1 MTFKEKMEDGL
12 MTVAEKIDDNRYLQ
26 AIKNAFTAYMP
37 FIIVGSFG
45 TLFNALIANPK
56 TGLAQWIPALE
67 SLSGAFAAMNFAT
80 MTFMTVPIIFLI
92 AMYLARFNKT
102 PEYLTG
108 VVAVASYISVVPHAI
123 TYTIGDKATRVPAVQ
138 ATALGAQGLF
148 IGMLMAIVIAELFKI
163 LTKIEKIKIKM
174 PPSVPSG
181 ISTSFNTLIPILILV
196 LGSAVF
202 GNLFKTATGQYLNE
216 FIYAVVQTPLEI
228 ALRSPLGILALVIAG
243 QLFWFLGIHGGLVIT
258 PLRNPLFVTALAAN
272 VDAVA
277 HGKVPTESFTTS
289 FWQNFI
295 VPGGAGVTLSLLIA
309 IFIFSK
315 REEHRMISK
324 LGLLPGICSI
334 NEPVV
339 FGLPLVLNPTFAIPF
354 IFNSAIGAAIALFA
368 TKIGFLVPNVV
379 EVPFGVPIIIS
390 PFISHGWQGVVV
402 QIIIF
407 AVCTLTWIP
416 FVIISN
422 KKAEREKAKEQAMEA

>member
-1 MTFKEKMEDGL
+1 MIMAPKEKLEDIL

-45 TLFNALIANPK
+45 TLFSALISSPK

-67 SLSGAFAAMNFAT
+67 SLSGAFSAINFAT
-80 MTFMTVPIIFLI
+80 MTFMTVPIVFLI
-92 AMYLARFNKT
+92 AMQLARSNKT
-102 PEYLTG
+102 PEHLTG
-108 VVAVASYISVVPHAI
+108 IVAALAYISVVPQSLTAVVGEE
-123 TYTIGDKATRVPAVQ
+123 TKKIGAVS

-148 IGMLMAIVIAELFKI
+148 IGMLMAIIVAELFRI
-163 LTKIEKIKIKM
+163 LIKIEAIKIKM
-174 PPSVPSG
+174 PPSVPAG
-181 ISTSFNTLIPILILV
+181 IATSFNTLIPILIIV
-196 LGSAVF
+196 LGMAIF
-202 GNLFKTATGQYLNE
+202 GNVFKTVTGQYLNE
-216 FIYAVVQTPLEI
+216 FIYAIVQTPLEI
-228 ALRSPLGILALVIAG
+228 ALKSPLGILALVIAG
-243 QLFWFLGIHGGLVIT
+243 QIFWFLGIHGGLVIT

-272 VDAVA
+272 IAAVEV
-277 HGKVPTESFTTS
+277 GKVPHEAFTMS
-289 FWQNFI
+289 FWMNFI

-309 IFIFSK
+309 IFLFSK
-315 REEHRMISK
+315 REEHRMIAK

-354 IFNSAIGAAIALFA
+354 IFNSAIGAGIALFA

-390 PFISHGWQGVVV
+390 PFISHGWQGVVI
-402 QIIIF
+402 QLLIF
-407 AVCTLTWIP
+407 FVCTLCWIP
-416 FVIISN
+416 FVLVSN
-422 KKAEREKAKEQAMEA
+422 KEAEKKEATVA

>member
-1 MTFKEKMEDGL
+1 MALKEKMEDAL
-12 MTVAEKIDDNRYLQ
+12 ITVAEKIDDNKYLQ

-45 TLFNALIANPK
+45 TLFTALISSPK

-67 SLSGAFAAMNFAT
+67 SLSGAFSAMNFAT

-108 VVAVASYISVVPHAI
+108 VVAVASYISVVPHSI
-123 TYTIGDKATRVPAVQ
+123 TYTIGDKVTKVPSVQ
-138 ATALGAQGLF
+138 STALGAQGLF
-148 IGMLMAIVIAELFKI
+148 IGMVMAIIIAELFRL
-163 LTKIEKIKIKM
+163 LTNIESIKIKM

-196 LGSAVF
+196 LGSAIF
-202 GNLFKTATGQYLNE
+202 GNLFKTMTGQYANE

-243 QLFWFLGIHGGLVIT
+243 QLFWFLGIHGGLVVT

-272 VDAVA
+272 VDAVTQ
-277 HGKVPTESFTTS
+277 GKVPTEAFTQS

-295 VPGGAGVTLSLLIA
+295 VPGGAGITLSLLIA
-309 IFIFSK
+309 IFLFSK
-315 REEHRMISK
+315 RDEHKMIAK

-354 IFNSAIGAAIALFA
+354 IFNSGIGAAIALFA
-368 TKIGFLVPNVV
+368 TKIGFLTPNVV

-416 FVIISN
+416 FVFISN
-422 KKAEREKAKEQAMEA
+422 KEAEREKEKTVQA